1 MKFSFRHSLQLRIFV
16 SMIFLVLLAASLLVI
31 VTTYHYKKEAE
42 QLHQDKLE
50 RKENAIRSHIDYIK
64 RTTTYPVKTERLSLI
79 FKEKIYEIQDIHNTS
94 INIYDLKGHLLKS
107 SRASFYKDS
116 LETKIDDKILDHLA
130 NSSSKTYV
138 KNFTE
143 NSQNFKSSYSY
154 LLDNYFKPIG
164 ILNLAYVEDD
174 EFMQKEFEDF
184 LNLLLTINVIIF
196 IIAIILALFLT
207 KYITKSLSQISQK
220 IKNTSLDKP
229 NPKIS
234 LEKAGTELRPLINAY
249 NEMIDELEDS
259 AQKLAQTERE
269 EAWQLMARQV
279 AHEIKNPLT
288 PMRLSV
294 QSFQHQFRKKA
305 ITREDIDEFAN
316 TMIEQIDTLS
326 TIASAFSDFAKMSIN
341 QNEVIELNSSLK
353 LALDIFKGENI
364 SYKPTSTEIFIKID
378 RPQLIRI
385 VTNLIKNALQAT
397 EESKVPLIEI
407 IVEENEHSAMIK
419 VKDNGVGVSK
429 TILNRIF
436 EPQFTTKTSGMG
448 LGLSMVKKIVDN
460 HNGNIQVASELNS
473 HTTFTITLPKNKDH
487 ELQKHKY

>member
-1 MKFSFRHSLQLRIFV
+1 
-16 SMIFLVLLAASLLVI
+16 MITLVIIAASLLAVA
-31 VTTYHYKKEAE
+31 TSLHYKNEAE

-50 RKENAIRSHIDYIK
+50 RKENAIRSHIEYIK
-64 RTTTYPVKTERLSLI
+64 RTTTYPVKTEKLPLI
-79 FKEKIYEIQDIHNTS
+79 FKDKIYEIQDIHNTS
-94 INIYDLKGHLLKS
+94 INIYDLKGSLLKS

-116 LETKIDDKILDHLA
+116 IETNIKPDVLDSLR

-143 NSQNFKSSYSY
+143 NSQNYKSSYSY

-174 EFMQKEFEDF
+174 EFMKNELEDF
-184 LNLLLTINVIIF
+184 LSLLFRVNLIIF
-196 IIAIILALFLT
+196 IIAIILALFLS

-220 IKNTSLDKP
+220 IKSTSLDKP

-234 LEKAGTELRPLINAY
+234 LKKAGTELKPLINAY
-249 NEMIDELEDS
+249 NDMIDELEES

-294 QSFQHQFRKKA
+294 QSFQHQFQKGK
-305 ITREDIDEFAN
+305 IDRAKVNEFSQ
-316 TMIEQIDTLS
+316 TMVEQIDTLS
-326 TIASAFSDFAKMSIN
+326 TIASAFSDFAKMPAN
-341 QNEVIELNSSLK
+341 KNEVIEINQVLK

-364 SYKPTSTEIFIKID
+364 IFRPSEDEIYVKID
-378 RPQLIRI
+378 KTQLIRV
-385 VTNLIKNALQAT
+385 VTNLIKNALQAV
-397 EESKVPLIEI
+397 ENKDEPVIEI
-407 IVEENEHSAMIK
+407 E
-419 VKDNGVGVSK
+419 VKAHEKNVVLEMTDNGNGISED
-429 TILNRIF
+429 IIDRIF

-460 HNGNIQVASELNS
+460 HQGQIKVKSEVDS
-473 HTTFTITLPKNKDH
+473 FTKFIIHLPKINKN
-487 ELQKHKY
+487 ELQEH

>member
-1 MKFSFRHSLQLRIFV
+1 
-16 SMIFLVLLAASLLVI
+16 MIILVALAASLLVI

-42 QLHQDKLE
+42 KLHQDKLE
-50 RKENAIRSHIDYIK
+50 RKENAIRSHIEYIK
-64 RTTTYPVKTERLSLI
+64 RTTTYPVKTERLDLI

-94 INIYDLKGHLLKS
+94 INIYDLKGNLLKS

-116 LETKIDDKILDHLA
+116 VETKIEDVILDSLA
-130 NSSSKTYV
+130 NSSTKTYV

-143 NSQNFKSSYSY
+143 HNQKYKASYSY
-154 LLDNYFKPIG
+154 LSDNYFKPIG

-174 EFMQKEFEDF
+174 EFMEKEFEDF
-184 LNLLLTINVIIF
+184 LNLLFTVNVVIF
-196 IIAIILALFLT
+196 IVAIIIALFLT

-220 IKNTSLDKP
+220 IKSTSFDKP

-234 LEKAGTELRPLINAY
+234 LEKAGSELKPLINAY
-249 NEMIDELEDS
+249 NDMIDQLEES

-294 QSFQHQFRKKA
+294 QSFQHQFQKKK
-305 ITREDIDEFAN
+305 ITKNDIDEFAN
-316 TMIEQIDTLS
+316 TMIQQIDTLS

-364 SYKPTSTEIFIKID
+364 SYKPLSTKIFVKID
-378 RPQLIRI
+378 RPQLIRLI
-385 VTNLIKNALQAT
+385 TNLIKNALQAI
-397 EESKVPLIEI
+397 EDSKEPLIEI
-407 IVEENEHSAMIK
+407 EVNETEKSVIIK
-419 VKDNGVGVSK
+419 VKDNGVGVQK
-429 TILNRIF
+429 DNINRIF

-460 HNGNIQVASELNS
+460 HNGKIEIQSELNS
-473 HTTFTITLPKNKDH
+473 YTTFTITLPKTI
-487 ELQKHKY
+487 ES